1 MDDLLRE
8 FLTESNEN
16 LLRIEQEIVELEQRP
31 DDRDLLASIFRSMHT
46 IKGTCGFL
54 GLPRMEK
61 VAHSAENVL
70 GAVRDGELALSDEV
84 ASDVLAAVDVI
95 RDILEGLEASETEPK
110 GGMLA
115 ICWTG
120 DTRQELSS

>member
-16 LLRIEQEIVELEQRP
+16 LLRFEQEIVVLEQRP

-54 GLPRMEK
+54 GLARLEA
-61 VAHSAENVL
+61 VAHAAENVL
-70 GAVRDGELALSDEV
+70 GAARDGDLGSRTGSRATCWRRRTS
-84 ASDVLAAVDVI
+84 S
-95 RDILEGLEASETEPK
+95 RRS
-110 GGMLA
+110 
-115 ICWTG
+115 WTG
-120 DTRQELSS
+120 WRPTRRSRRATTPC